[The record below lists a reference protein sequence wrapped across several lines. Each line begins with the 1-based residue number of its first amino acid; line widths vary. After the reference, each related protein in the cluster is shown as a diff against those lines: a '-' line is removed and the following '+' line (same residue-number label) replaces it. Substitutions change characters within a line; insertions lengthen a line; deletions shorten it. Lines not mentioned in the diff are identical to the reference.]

1 MLKTGELKLKEKG
14 LRLCTLL
21 SQMNRHTIIGS
32 YTVAYIQH
40 GINWQLQKNYFT
52 KEEVFLRPFIFDFTL
67 RFQCY
72 IALFYLSLISY
83 LLTLMFHWRHIY
95 WFYYIVS
102 LKQFYLMLKN

>member
-40 GINWQLQKNYFT
+40 GIN
-52 KEEVFLRPFIFDFTL
+52 
-67 RFQCY
+67 
-72 IALFYLSLISY
+72 
-83 LLTLMFHWRHIY
+83 
-95 WFYYIVS
+95 
-102 LKQFYLMLKN
+102 